1 MKKNEQNRNFT
12 ICSKV
17 SSSQKAMYM
26 QEAERLNLTLSEW
39 MCGTLDMSINAYED
53 VNKKTEVKQ
62 LQEENAEKDK
72 IIKSLSSR
80 LKLNKLF
87 FNQRGERISLQKEKI
102 MKLENVIQNLQ
113 KRLDFEEIIYKRK

>member
-53 VNKKTEVKQ
+53 VNKITEVKQ
-62 LQEENAEKDK
+62 LQEENAKKDK

-80 LKLNKLF
+80 LKNYQLF
-87 FNQRGERISLQKEKI
+87 LDITKEKVLHQAETI
-102 MKLENVIQNLQ
+102 MELKNVIQNLK

>member
-53 VNKKTEVKQ
+53 VNKITEVKQ
-62 LQEENAEKDK
+62 LQEENAKKDK

-80 LKLNKLF
+80 LKNYQLF
-87 FNQRGERISLQKEKI
+87 LDITKEKVLHQAETI
-102 MKLENVIQNLQ
+102 MELKNVIQNLQ
-113 KRLDFEEIIYKRK
+113 KRLDSEEIIYKRK